1 MIGGVLGMGRRM
13 AESRMTD
20 TCKVTRISRGVLNE
34 STGKHP
40 ETVTQVYTGP
50 CRVKYSSMTPKD
62 IEAGSQ
68 LLVLG
73 TPEVHVPAGTAGF
86 LPDDLVEITGSVTRA
101 DQVGRIFTV
110 IAPFDGTQTTA
121 LRYRVEAADGR

>member
-40 ETVTQVYTGP
+40 ETITQVYTGP
-50 CRVKYSSMTPKD
+50 CRVKHSSMAPMD

-68 LLVLG
+68 LLTLG
-73 TPEVHVPAGTAGF
+73 TPEIHVPAGTATF
-86 LPDDLVEITGSVTRA
+86 HPDDQVEITWSGTRA
-101 DQVGRIFTV
+101 DQIGRLFKV

-121 LRYRVEAADGR
+121 LRYRVEADDGR